1 MEYIYRAISD
11 SILEAVQ
18 YYSVITITGPRQ
30 VGKTTLCKNL
40 FPDYEYINLERP
52 AQRAVIEQD
61 IEAFFKTNTANL
73 IIDEVHHLPQMLSY
87 IQVLVDENP
96 DRKFIL
102 TGSSNFA
109 LLHQI
114 TQTLAGRTS
123 LFTLLPFAM
132 NELPATKE
140 LSTNQLM
147 YQGLYPAIY
156 TKKTPARILYRDYYN
171 TYVERDIHQL
181 LKVKNL
187 QAFQTFIRL
196 CAGRVGSECNFS
208 SLSNEVG
215 VSTPTIT
222 EWINILQASY
232 ILWKLPPYF
241 ANINKR
247 LVKTPKLYFYDTGL
261 LCYLLGI
268 ENDKQL
274 ATHPLRG
281 SIFENMVLNEVLKN
295 RLNQGKDN
303 NLCFYRE
310 NKGFEVDLVCP
321 QAMGLNIME
330 IKSAQTFTKD
340 FMRGIKHLEEVLK
353 EPILSS
359 CVVYDGDF
367 ESPAPT
373 RGIINFRNLA
383 KASHPDKF

>member
-1 MEYIYRAISD
+1 MNYIYRSISK
-11 SILEAVQ
+11 SILDAIQ

-40 FPDYEYINLERP
+40 FPDYTYINLEYP
-52 AQRAVIEQD
+52 AQRTIIEQD
-61 IEAFFKTNTANL
+61 IEAFFANSNTHL

-96 DRKFIL
+96 NRKFIL

-114 TQTLAGRTS
+114 TQSLAGRTA
-123 LFTLLPFAM
+123 LFTLLPFAQS
-132 NELPATKE
+132 E
-140 LSTNQLM
+140 LSGTKDLSTDQLL
-147 YQGLYPAIY
+147 YQGFYPAIY
-156 TKKTPARILYRDYYN
+156 TKNTPANMLYRDYYN

-208 SLSNEVG
+208 SLSNDVG
-215 VSTPTIT
+215 VSVPTIT
-222 EWINILQASY
+222 EWVSILQASY
-232 ILWKLPPYF
+232 IVWKLPPYF

-268 ENDKQL
+268 ENVQQL
-274 ATHPLRG
+274 KTHPLRG
-281 SIFENMVLNEVLKN
+281 SIFENMVLNEVLKS
-295 RLNQGKDN
+295 RFNQGKDN

-310 NKGFEVDLVCP
+310 NKGAEVDLVSP
-321 QAMGLNIME
+321 QSNKLSIME
-330 IKSAQTFTKD
+330 IKSAKTFTKD
-340 FMRGIKHLEEVLK
+340 FMRGIKHLED
-353 EPILSS
+353 ILGEDIVRS
-359 CVVYDGDF
+359 CVVYDGEL
-367 ESPAPT
+367 ESPT
-373 RGIINFRNLA
+373 LMRGIYNFRNI
-383 KASHPDKF
+383 SDF

>member
-1 MEYIYRAISD
+1 MNYIYRSISK
-11 SILEAVQ
+11 SILDAIQ

-40 FPDYEYINLERP
+40 FPNYTYINLEHP
-52 AQRAVIEQD
+52 AQRIIIEQD
-61 IEAFFKTNTANL
+61 IEAFFANSNTHL
-73 IIDEVHHLPQMLSY
+73 ISDAVHHLPQMLSY

-96 DRKFIL
+96 NRKFIL

-114 TQTLAGRTS
+114 TQSLAGRTA
-123 LFTLLPFAM
+123 LFTLLPFAQS
-132 NELPATKE
+132 E
-140 LSTNQLM
+140 LSGTKDLSTDQLL
-147 YQGLYPAIY
+147 YQGFYPAIY
-156 TKKTPARILYRDYYN
+156 TKNTPASMLYRDYYN

-208 SLSNEVG
+208 SLSNDVG
-215 VSTPTIT
+215 VSVPTIT
-222 EWINILQASY
+222 EWVSILQASY
-232 ILWKLPPYF
+232 IVWKLPPYF

-268 ENDKQL
+268 ENVQQL
-274 ATHPLRG
+274 KTHPLRG
-281 SIFENMVLNEVLKN
+281 SIFENMVLNEVLKS
-295 RLNQGKDN
+295 RFNQGKDN

-310 NKGFEVDLVCP
+310 NKGSEVDLVSP
-321 QAMGLNIME
+321 QSNKLSIME
-330 IKSAQTFTKD
+330 IKSAKTFTKD
-340 FMRGIKHLEEVLK
+340 FMRGIKHLED
-353 EPILSS
+353 ILGEDIVRS
-359 CVVYDGDF
+359 CVVYDGDL
-367 ESPAPT
+367 ESPT
-373 RGIINFRNLA
+373 LMRGIYNFRNI
-383 KASHPDKF
+383 SDF

>member
-1 MEYIYRAISD
+1 MNYIYRSISK
-11 SILEAVQ
+11 SILDAIQ

-40 FPDYEYINLERP
+40 FPNYTYINLEHP
-52 AQRAVIEQD
+52 AQRIIIEQD
-61 IEAFFKTNTANL
+61 IEAFFANSNTHL

-114 TQTLAGRTS
+114 TQSLAGRTA
-123 LFTLLPFAM
+123 LFTLLPFAQS
-132 NELPATKE
+132 E
-140 LSTNQLM
+140 LSGTKDLSTDQLL
-147 YQGLYPAIY
+147 YQGFYPAIY
-156 TKKTPARILYRDYYN
+156 TKNTPASMLYRDYYN

-208 SLSNEVG
+208 SLSNDVG
-215 VSTPTIT
+215 VSVPTIT
-222 EWINILQASY
+222 EWVSILQASY
-232 ILWKLPPYF
+232 IVWKLPPYF

-268 ENDKQL
+268 ENVQQL
-274 ATHPLRG
+274 KTHPLRG

-295 RLNQGKDN
+295 RFNQGKDN

-310 NKGFEVDLVCP
+310 NKGSEVDLVSP
-321 QAMGLNIME
+321 QSNKLSIME
-330 IKSAQTFTKD
+330 IKSAKTFTKD
-340 FMRGIKHLEEVLK
+340 FMRGIKHLED
-353 EPILSS
+353 ILGEDIVRS
-359 CVVYDGDF
+359 CVVYDGDL
-367 ESPAPT
+367 ESPT
-373 RGIINFRNLA
+373 LMRGIYNFRNI
-383 KASHPDKF
+383 SDF

>member
-1 MEYIYRAISD
+1 MNYIYRSISK
-11 SILEAVQ
+11 SILEANQ

-40 FPDYEYINLERP
+40 FPDYTYINLERP
-52 AQRAVIEQD
+52 AQRNIIEQD
-61 IEAFFKTNTANL
+61 IEAFFANSNTHL
-73 IIDEVHHLPQMLSY
+73 IIDEVHHLPQILSY

-96 DRKFIL
+96 DRKFVL

-114 TQTLAGRTS
+114 TQSLAGRTA
-123 LFTLLPFAM
+123 LFTLLPFAHS
-132 NELPATKE
+132 ELAETKD
-140 LSTNQLM
+140 LSTDQLL
-147 YQGLYPAIY
+147 YQGFYPAIY
-156 TKKTPARILYRDYYN
+156 TKKMPANMLYRDYYN

-187 QAFQTFIRL
+187 QSFQTFIRL

-208 SLSNEVG
+208 SLSNDVG
-215 VSTPTIT
+215 VSVPTIS
-222 EWINILQASY
+222 EWVSILQASY
-232 ILWKLPPYF
+232 IVWKLPPYF

-268 ENDKQL
+268 ENVQQL
-274 ATHPLRG
+274 KTHPLRG
-281 SIFENMVLNEVLKN
+281 SIFENMVLNEVLKS
-295 RLNQGKDN
+295 RFNQGKDN

-310 NKGFEVDLVCP
+310 NKGYEVDLVSP
-321 QAMGLNIME
+321 QGNKLSIME

-340 FMRGIKHLEEVLK
+340 FMRGIKHLEEVLG
-353 EPILSS
+353 EDIVRS
-359 CVVYDGDF
+359 CVAYDGEL
-367 ESPAPT
+367 ESPT
-373 RGIINFRNLA
+373 LMRGIYNFRNIT
-383 KASHPDKF
+383 DF

>member
-1 MEYIYRAISD
+1 MNYIYRSISK
-11 SILEAVQ
+11 SILEANQ

-40 FPDYEYINLERP
+40 FPDYTYINLERP
-52 AQRAVIEQD
+52 AQRNIIEQD
-61 IEAFFKTNTANL
+61 IEAFFANSNTHL
-73 IIDEVHHLPQMLSY
+73 IIDEVHHLPQILSY

-96 DRKFIL
+96 DRKFVL

-114 TQTLAGRTS
+114 TQSLAGRTA
-123 LFTLLPFAM
+123 LFTLLPFAHS
-132 NELPATKE
+132 ELAETKD
-140 LSTNQLM
+140 LSTDQLL
-147 YQGLYPAIY
+147 YQGFYPAIY
-156 TKKTPARILYRDYYN
+156 TKKMPANMLYRDYYN

-187 QAFQTFIRL
+187 QSFQTFIRL

-208 SLSNEVG
+208 SLSNDVG
-215 VSTPTIT
+215 VSVPTIS
-222 EWINILQASY
+222 EWVSILQASY
-232 ILWKLPPYF
+232 IVWKLPPYF

-268 ENDKQL
+268 ENVQQL
-274 ATHPLRG
+274 KTHPLRG
-281 SIFENMVLNEVLKN
+281 SIFENMVLNEVLKS
-295 RLNQGKDN
+295 RFNQGKDN

-310 NKGFEVDLVCP
+310 NKGYEVDLVSP
-321 QAMGLNIME
+321 QGNKLSIME

-340 FMRGIKHLEEVLK
+340 FMRGIKHLEEVLG
-353 EPILSS
+353 EDIVRS
-359 CVVYDGDF
+359 CVVYDGEL
-367 ESPAPT
+367 ESPT
-373 RGIINFRNLA
+373 LMRGIYNFRNIT
-383 KASHPDKF
+383 DF

>member
-1 MEYIYRAISD
+1 MNYIYRSISK
-11 SILEAVQ
+11 SILDAIQ

-40 FPDYEYINLERP
+40 FPDYTYINLEHP
-52 AQRAVIEQD
+52 AQRTIIEQD
-61 IEAFFKTNTANL
+61 IEAFFANSNTHL

-114 TQTLAGRTS
+114 TQSLAGRTA
-123 LFTLLPFAM
+123 LFTLLPFAQS
-132 NELPATKE
+132 E
-140 LSTNQLM
+140 LSGIKDLSTDQLL
-147 YQGLYPAIY
+147 YQGFYPAIY
-156 TKKTPARILYRDYYN
+156 TKNTLASMLYRDYYN

-208 SLSNEVG
+208 SLSNDVG
-215 VSTPTIT
+215 VSVPTIT
-222 EWINILQASY
+222 EWVSILQASY
-232 ILWKLPPYF
+232 IVWKLPPYF

-268 ENDKQL
+268 ENVQQL
-274 ATHPLRG
+274 KTHPLRG
-281 SIFENMVLNEVLKN
+281 SIFENMVLNEVLKS
-295 RLNQGKDN
+295 RFNQGKDN

-310 NKGFEVDLVCP
+310 NKGSEVDLVSP
-321 QAMGLNIME
+321 QSNKLSIME
-330 IKSAQTFTKD
+330 IKSAKTFTKD
-340 FMRGIKHLEEVLK
+340 FMRGIKHLED
-353 EPILSS
+353 ILGEDIVRS
-359 CVVYDGDF
+359 CVVYDGDL
-367 ESPAPT
+367 ESPT
-373 RGIINFRNLA
+373 LMRGIYNFRNI
-383 KASHPDKF
+383 SDF

>member
-1 MEYIYRAISD
+1 MNYIYRSISKCILDAI
-11 SILEAVQ
+11 Q

-40 FPDYEYINLERP
+40 FPDYTYINLEHP
-52 AQRAVIEQD
+52 AQRTIIEQD
-61 IEAFFKTNTANL
+61 IEAFFANSNTHL

-114 TQTLAGRTS
+114 TQSLAGRTA
-123 LFTLLPFAM
+123 LFTLLPFAQS
-132 NELPATKE
+132 E
-140 LSTNQLM
+140 LSGTKDLSTDQLL
-147 YQGLYPAIY
+147 YQGFYPAIY
-156 TKKTPARILYRDYYN
+156 TKNTPANMLYRDYYN

-208 SLSNEVG
+208 SLSNDVG
-215 VSTPTIT
+215 VSVPTIT
-222 EWINILQASY
+222 EWVSILQASY
-232 ILWKLPPYF
+232 IVWKLPPYF

-268 ENDKQL
+268 ENVQQL
-274 ATHPLRG
+274 KTHPLRG
-281 SIFENMVLNEVLKN
+281 SIFENMVLNEVLKS
-295 RLNQGKDN
+295 RFNQGKDN

-310 NKGFEVDLVCP
+310 NKGAEVDLVSP
-321 QAMGLNIME
+321 QSNKLSIME
-330 IKSAQTFTKD
+330 IKSAKTFTKD
-340 FMRGIKHLEEVLK
+340 FMRGIKHLED
-353 EPILSS
+353 ILGEDIVRS
-359 CVVYDGDF
+359 CVVYDGDL
-367 ESPAPT
+367 ESPT
-373 RGIINFRNLA
+373 LMRGIYNFRNI
-383 KASHPDKF
+383 SDF

>member
-1 MEYIYRAISD
+1 MNYVYRSISK
-11 SILEAVQ
+11 SILDAIQ

-40 FPDYEYINLERP
+40 FPDYTYINLEHP
-52 AQRAVIEQD
+52 AQRTIIEQD
-61 IEAFFKTNTANL
+61 IEAFFANANTHL

-114 TQTLAGRTS
+114 TQSLAGRTA
-123 LFTLLPFAM
+123 LFTLLPFAQS
-132 NELPATKE
+132 E
-140 LSTNQLM
+140 LSVTKDLSTDQLL
-147 YQGLYPAIY
+147 YQGFYPAIY
-156 TKKTPARILYRDYYN
+156 TKNTPANMLYRDYYN

-208 SLSNEVG
+208 SLSNDVG
-215 VSTPTIT
+215 VSVPTIT
-222 EWINILQASY
+222 EWMSILQASY
-232 ILWKLPPYF
+232 IVWKLPPYF

-268 ENDKQL
+268 ENVQQL
-274 ATHPLRG
+274 KTHPLRG
-281 SIFENMVLNEVLKN
+281 SIFENMVLNEVLKS
-295 RLNQGKDN
+295 RFNQGKDN

-310 NKGFEVDLVCP
+310 NKGAEVDLVSP
-321 QAMGLNIME
+321 QSNKLSIME
-330 IKSAQTFTKD
+330 IKSAKTFTKD
-340 FMRGIKHLEEVLK
+340 FMRGIKHLEE
-353 EPILSS
+353 ILGEDIVRS
-359 CVVYDGDF
+359 CVVYDGDL
-367 ESPAPT
+367 ESPT
-373 RGIINFRNLA
+373 LMRGIYNFRNI
-383 KASHPDKF
+383 SDF

>member
-1 MEYIYRAISD
+1 MDYIYRSISE
-11 SILEAVQ
+11 SILEAIQ

-40 FPDYEYINLERP
+40 FPDYAYINLERP

-61 IEAFFKTNTANL
+61 IEAFFNANKTNL

-114 TQTLAGRTS
+114 TQSLAGRTS
-123 LFTLLPFAM
+123 LFTLLPFSM
-132 NELPATKE
+132 NELQQTKD
-140 LSTNQLM
+140 LSANQLM
-147 YQGLYPAIY
+147 FQGFYPAIY
-156 TKKTPARILYRDYYN
+156 TKKTPARLLYRDYYN

-215 VSTPTIT
+215 VSAPTIT

-232 ILWKLPPYF
+232 ILWKLPPYY

-268 ENDKQL
+268 ENEKQL

-310 NKGFEVDLVCP
+310 NKGYEVDLIEP
-321 QAMGLNIME
+321 QAEGLNIME
-330 IKSAQTFTKD
+330 IKSAQTYTKD
-340 FMRGIKHLEEVLK
+340 FMRGITHLEEVLK
-353 EPILSS
+353 EPIVSS
-359 CVVYDGDF
+359 CVVYDGEI
-367 ESPAPT
+367 ESPSQT
-373 RGIINFRNLA
+373 KGIVNFRNLI
-383 KASHPDKF
+383 K

>member
-1 MEYIYRAISD
+1 MNYIYRSISK
-11 SILEAVQ
+11 SILDAIQ

-40 FPDYEYINLERP
+40 FPNYSYINLEHP
-52 AQRAVIEQD
+52 AQRIIIEQD
-61 IEAFFKTNTANL
+61 IEAFFANSNTHL

-114 TQTLAGRTS
+114 TQSLAGRTA
-123 LFTLLPFAM
+123 LFTLLPFAQS
-132 NELPATKE
+132 E
-140 LSTNQLM
+140 LSGTKDLSTDQLL
-147 YQGLYPAIY
+147 YQGFYPAIY
-156 TKKTPARILYRDYYN
+156 TKNTPASMLYRDYYN

-208 SLSNEVG
+208 SLSNDVG
-215 VSTPTIT
+215 VSVPTIT
-222 EWINILQASY
+222 EWVSILQASY
-232 ILWKLPPYF
+232 IVWKLPPYF

-268 ENDKQL
+268 ENVQQL
-274 ATHPLRG
+274 KNHPLRG
-281 SIFENMVLNEVLKN
+281 SIFENMVLNEVLKS
-295 RLNQGKDN
+295 RFNQGKDN

-310 NKGFEVDLVCP
+310 NKGSEVDLVSP
-321 QAMGLNIME
+321 QSNKLSIME
-330 IKSAQTFTKD
+330 IKSAKTFTKD
-340 FMRGIKHLEEVLK
+340 FMRGIKHLED
-353 EPILSS
+353 ILGEDIVRS
-359 CVVYDGDF
+359 CVVYDGDL
-367 ESPAPT
+367 ESPT
-373 RGIINFRNLA
+373 LMRGIYNFRNI
-383 KASHPDKF
+383 SDF

>member
-1 MEYIYRAISD
+1 MNYIYRSISKCILDAI
-11 SILEAVQ
+11 Q

-40 FPDYEYINLERP
+40 FPDYTYINLEHP
-52 AQRAVIEQD
+52 AQRTIIAQD
-61 IEAFFKTNTANL
+61 IEAFFANSNTHL

-96 DRKFIL
+96 DCKFIL

-114 TQTLAGRTS
+114 TQSLAGRTA
-123 LFTLLPFAM
+123 LFTLLPFAQS
-132 NELPATKE
+132 E
-140 LSTNQLM
+140 LSGTKDLSTDQLL
-147 YQGLYPAIY
+147 YQGFYPAIY
-156 TKKTPARILYRDYYN
+156 TKKTPASMLYRDYYN

-208 SLSNEVG
+208 SLSNDVG
-215 VSTPTIT
+215 VSVPTIT
-222 EWINILQASY
+222 EWVSILQASY
-232 ILWKLPPYF
+232 IVWKLPPYF

-268 ENDKQL
+268 ENVQQL
-274 ATHPLRG
+274 KTHPLRG
-281 SIFENMVLNEVLKN
+281 SIFENMVLNEVLKS
-295 RLNQGKDN
+295 RFNQGKDN

-310 NKGFEVDLVCP
+310 NKGFEVDLVSP
-321 QAMGLNIME
+321 QSNKLSIME
-330 IKSAQTFTKD
+330 IKSAKTFTKD
-340 FMRGIKHLEEVLK
+340 FMRGIKHLED
-353 EPILSS
+353 ILGEDIVRS
-359 CVVYDGDF
+359 CVVYDGDL
-367 ESPAPT
+367 ESPT
-373 RGIINFRNLA
+373 LMRGIYNFRNIT
-383 KASHPDKF
+383 DF

>member
-1 MEYIYRAISD
+1 MNYIYRSISKCILDAI
-11 SILEAVQ
+11 Q

-40 FPDYEYINLERP
+40 FPDYTYINLEHP
-52 AQRAVIEQD
+52 AQRTIIEQD
-61 IEAFFKTNTANL
+61 IEAFFANSNTHL

-114 TQTLAGRTS
+114 TQSLAGRTA
-123 LFTLLPFAM
+123 LFTLLPFAQS
-132 NELPATKE
+132 E
-140 LSTNQLM
+140 LSGIKDLSTDQLL
-147 YQGLYPAIY
+147 YQGFYPAIY
-156 TKKTPARILYRDYYN
+156 TKNIPASMLYRDYYN

-208 SLSNEVG
+208 SLSNDVG
-215 VSTPTIT
+215 VSVPTIT
-222 EWINILQASY
+222 EWVSILQASY
-232 ILWKLPPYF
+232 IVWKLPPYF

-268 ENDKQL
+268 ENVQQL
-274 ATHPLRG
+274 KTHPLRG
-281 SIFENMVLNEVLKN
+281 SIFENMVLNEVLKS
-295 RLNQGKDN
+295 RFNQGKDN

-310 NKGFEVDLVCP
+310 NKGSEVDLVSP
-321 QAMGLNIME
+321 QSNKLSIME
-330 IKSAQTFTKD
+330 IKSAKTFTKD
-340 FMRGIKHLEEVLK
+340 FMRGIKHLED
-353 EPILSS
+353 ILGEDIVRS
-359 CVVYDGDF
+359 CVVYDGDL
-367 ESPAPT
+367 ESPT
-373 RGIINFRNLA
+373 LMRGIYNFRNI
-383 KASHPDKF
+383 SDF

>member
-1 MEYIYRAISD
+1 MNYIYRSISKCILDAI
-11 SILEAVQ
+11 Q

-40 FPDYEYINLERP
+40 FPDYTYINLEHP
-52 AQRAVIEQD
+52 AQRTIIEQD
-61 IEAFFKTNTANL
+61 IEAFFANSNTHL

-114 TQTLAGRTS
+114 TQSLAGRTA
-123 LFTLLPFAM
+123 LFTLLPFAQS
-132 NELPATKE
+132 E
-140 LSTNQLM
+140 LSGIKDLSTDQLL
-147 YQGLYPAIY
+147 YQGFYPAIY
-156 TKKTPARILYRDYYN
+156 TKNTPASMLYRDYYN

-208 SLSNEVG
+208 SLSNDVG
-215 VSTPTIT
+215 VSVPTIT
-222 EWINILQASY
+222 EWVSILQASY
-232 ILWKLPPYF
+232 IVWKLPPYF

-268 ENDKQL
+268 ENVQQL
-274 ATHPLRG
+274 KTHPLRG
-281 SIFENMVLNEVLKN
+281 SIFENMVLNEVLKS
-295 RLNQGKDN
+295 RFNQGKDN

-310 NKGFEVDLVCP
+310 NKGFEVDLVSP
-321 QAMGLNIME
+321 QSNKLSIME
-330 IKSAQTFTKD
+330 IKSAKTFTKD
-340 FMRGIKHLEEVLK
+340 FMRGIKHLED
-353 EPILSS
+353 ILGEDIVRS
-359 CVVYDGDF
+359 CVVYDGDL
-367 ESPAPT
+367 ESPT
-373 RGIINFRNLA
+373 LMRGIYNFRNI
-383 KASHPDKF
+383 SDF

>member
-1 MEYIYRAISD
+1 MNYIYRSISK
-11 SILEAVQ
+11 SILDAIQ

-40 FPDYEYINLERP
+40 FPNYTYINLEHP
-52 AQRAVIEQD
+52 AQRIIIEQD
-61 IEAFFKTNTANL
+61 IEAFFANSNTHL

-114 TQTLAGRTS
+114 TQSLAGRTA
-123 LFTLLPFAM
+123 LFTLLPFAQS
-132 NELPATKE
+132 E
-140 LSTNQLM
+140 LSGTKDLSTDQLL
-147 YQGLYPAIY
+147 YQGFYPAIY
-156 TKKTPARILYRDYYN
+156 TKNTPASMLYRDYYN

-208 SLSNEVG
+208 SLSNDVG
-215 VSTPTIT
+215 VSVPTIT
-222 EWINILQASY
+222 EWVSILQASY
-232 ILWKLPPYF
+232 IVWKLPPYF

-268 ENDKQL
+268 ENVQQL
-274 ATHPLRG
+274 KTHPLRG
-281 SIFENMVLNEVLKN
+281 SIFENMVLNEVLKS
-295 RLNQGKDN
+295 RFNQGKDN

-310 NKGFEVDLVCP
+310 NKGSEVDLVSP
-321 QAMGLNIME
+321 QSNKLSIME
-330 IKSAQTFTKD
+330 IKSAKTFTKD
-340 FMRGIKHLEEVLK
+340 FMRGIKHLED
-353 EPILSS
+353 ILGEDIVRS
-359 CVVYDGDF
+359 CVVYDGDL
-367 ESPAPT
+367 ESPT
-373 RGIINFRNLA
+373 LMRGIYNFRNI
-383 KASHPDKF
+383 SDF

>member
-1 MEYIYRAISD
+1 MNYIYRSISK
-11 SILEAVQ
+11 SILDAIQ

-40 FPDYEYINLERP
+40 FPDYTYINLEYP
-52 AQRAVIEQD
+52 AQRTIIEQD
-61 IEAFFKTNTANL
+61 IEAFFANSNTHL

-96 DRKFIL
+96 NRKFIL

-114 TQTLAGRTS
+114 TQSLAGRTA
-123 LFTLLPFAM
+123 LFTLLPFAQS
-132 NELPATKE
+132 E
-140 LSTNQLM
+140 LSGTKDLSTDQLL
-147 YQGLYPAIY
+147 YQGFYPAIY
-156 TKKTPARILYRDYYN
+156 TKNTPANMLYRDYYN

-208 SLSNEVG
+208 SLSNDVG
-215 VSTPTIT
+215 VSVPTIT
-222 EWINILQASY
+222 EWVSILQASY
-232 ILWKLPPYF
+232 IVWKLPPYF

-268 ENDKQL
+268 ENVQQL
-274 ATHPLRG
+274 KTHPLRG
-281 SIFENMVLNEVLKN
+281 SIFENMVLNEVLKS
-295 RLNQGKDN
+295 RFNQGKDN

-310 NKGFEVDLVCP
+310 NKGAEVDLVSP
-321 QAMGLNIME
+321 QSNKLSIME
-330 IKSAQTFTKD
+330 IKSAKTFTKD
-340 FMRGIKHLEEVLK
+340 FMRGIKHLEE
-353 EPILSS
+353 ILGEDIVRS
-359 CVVYDGDF
+359 CVVYDGDL
-367 ESPAPT
+367 ESPT
-373 RGIINFRNLA
+373 LMRGIYNFRNI
-383 KASHPDKF
+383 SDF

>member
-1 MEYIYRAISD
+1 MNYIYRSISKCILDAI
-11 SILEAVQ
+11 Q

-40 FPDYEYINLERP
+40 FPDYTYINLEHP
-52 AQRAVIEQD
+52 AQRTIIEQD
-61 IEAFFKTNTANL
+61 IEAFFANSNTHL

-114 TQTLAGRTS
+114 TQSLAGRTA
-123 LFTLLPFAM
+123 LFTLLPFAQS
-132 NELPATKE
+132 E
-140 LSTNQLM
+140 LSGIKDLSTDQLL
-147 YQGLYPAIY
+147 YQGFYPAIY
-156 TKKTPARILYRDYYN
+156 TKNTPANMLYRDYYN

-208 SLSNEVG
+208 SLSNDVG
-215 VSTPTIT
+215 VSVPTIT
-222 EWINILQASY
+222 EWVSILQASY
-232 ILWKLPPYF
+232 IVWKLPPYF

-268 ENDKQL
+268 ENVQQL
-274 ATHPLRG
+274 KNHPLRG
-281 SIFENMVLNEVLKN
+281 SIFENMVLNEVLKS
-295 RLNQGKDN
+295 RFNQGKDN

-310 NKGFEVDLVCP
+310 NKGSEVDLVSP
-321 QAMGLNIME
+321 QSNKLSIME
-330 IKSAQTFTKD
+330 IKSAKTFTKD
-340 FMRGIKHLEEVLK
+340 FMRGIKHLED
-353 EPILSS
+353 ILGEDIVRS
-359 CVVYDGDF
+359 CVVYDGDL
-367 ESPAPT
+367 ESPT
-373 RGIINFRNLA
+373 LMRGIYNFRNI
-383 KASHPDKF
+383 SDF

>member
-1 MEYIYRAISD
+1 MNYIYRSISKCILDAI
-11 SILEAVQ
+11 Q

-40 FPDYEYINLERP
+40 FPNYTYINLEHP
-52 AQRAVIEQD
+52 AQRIIIEQD
-61 IEAFFKTNTANL
+61 IEAFFANSNTHL

-114 TQTLAGRTS
+114 TQSLAGRTA
-123 LFTLLPFAM
+123 LFTLLPFAQS
-132 NELPATKE
+132 E
-140 LSTNQLM
+140 LSGTKDLSTDQLL
-147 YQGLYPAIY
+147 YQGFYPAIY
-156 TKKTPARILYRDYYN
+156 TKNTPASMLYRDYYN

-208 SLSNEVG
+208 SLSNDVG
-215 VSTPTIT
+215 VSVPTIT
-222 EWINILQASY
+222 EWVSILQASY
-232 ILWKLPPYF
+232 IVWKLPPYF

-268 ENDKQL
+268 ENVQQL
-274 ATHPLRG
+274 KNHPLRG
-281 SIFENMVLNEVLKN
+281 SIFENMVLNEVLKS
-295 RLNQGKDN
+295 RFNQGKDN

-310 NKGFEVDLVCP
+310 NKGSEVDLVSP
-321 QAMGLNIME
+321 QSNKLSIME
-330 IKSAQTFTKD
+330 IKSAKTFTKD
-340 FMRGIKHLEEVLK
+340 FMRGIKHLED
-353 EPILSS
+353 ILGEDIVRS
-359 CVVYDGDF
+359 CVVYDGDL
-367 ESPAPT
+367 ESPT
-373 RGIINFRNLA
+373 LMRGIYNFRNI
-383 KASHPDKF
+383 SDF

>member
-1 MEYIYRAISD
+1 MNYIYRSISK
-11 SILEAVQ
+11 SILDAIQ

-40 FPDYEYINLERP
+40 FPNYTYINLEHP
-52 AQRAVIEQD
+52 AQRIIIEQD
-61 IEAFFKTNTANL
+61 IEAFFANSNTHL

-114 TQTLAGRTS
+114 TQSLAGRTA
-123 LFTLLPFAM
+123 LFTLLPFAQS
-132 NELPATKE
+132 E
-140 LSTNQLM
+140 LSGTKDLSTDQLL
-147 YQGLYPAIY
+147 YQGFYPAIY
-156 TKKTPARILYRDYYN
+156 TKNTPASMLYRDYYN

-208 SLSNEVG
+208 SLSNDVG
-215 VSTPTIT
+215 VSVPTIT
-222 EWINILQASY
+222 EWVSILQASY
-232 ILWKLPPYF
+232 IVWKLPPYF

-268 ENDKQL
+268 ENVQQL
-274 ATHPLRG
+274 KTHPLRG
-281 SIFENMVLNEVLKN
+281 SIFENMVLNEVLKS
-295 RLNQGKDN
+295 RFNQGKDN

-310 NKGFEVDLVCP
+310 NKGSEVDLVSP
-321 QAMGLNIME
+321 QSNKLSIME
-330 IKSAQTFTKD
+330 IKSAKTFTKD
-340 FMRGIKHLEEVLK
+340 FMRGIKHLED
-353 EPILSS
+353 ILGENIVRS
-359 CVVYDGDF
+359 CVVYDGDL
-367 ESPAPT
+367 ESPT
-373 RGIINFRNLA
+373 LMRGIYNFRNI
-383 KASHPDKF
+383 SDF